1 MEMASRLRL
10 SATRLAR
17 QLRKE
22 SSTGLTPSQVSA
34 LATVQ
39 RCGSLTLGELAAH
52 ERVAPP
58 SITRVVAK
66 LEDDGLLERTPD
78 ANDRRVGRISL
89 TPDGLELLDE
99 SRLRRNEWL
108 ASRIDT
114 LDPEQRAQLHAA
126 LDVLDALAVSPSV
139 LPETIASDK
148 GSSTSRGSST
158 TRRISNSPAPSPR
171 ATGGTRRRRAGT

>member
-1 MEMASRLRL
+1 MASRSGSDAALTDTMELASRLRL

-22 SSTGLTPSQVSA
+22 SSTGLTPSQVSV
-34 LATVQ
+34 LATIH

-66 LEDDGLLERTPD
+66 LEDADLVKREVDSG
-78 ANDRRVGRISL
+78 DRRVARISL
-89 TPDGLELLDE
+89 TDDGSRLLDE
-99 SRLRRNEWL
+99 SRMRRNEWL

-114 LDPEQRAQLHAA
+114 LDDDQRVRLHAA
-126 LDVLDALAVSPSV
+126 LDVLDALAVSPSAPLTDGPDSAPPAV
-139 LPETIASDK
+139 AS
-148 GSSTSRGSST
+148 
-158 TRRISNSPAPSPR
+158 
-171 ATGGTRRRRAGT
+171 RRRRPSQS